1 MPEAFIEPMSKWQLF
16 DVKKNPYICL
26 ALTLRQLKESNMG
39 LRKEQELVEYLQG
52 FHDRVRQEDPYQY
65 YVNKQSW
72 TTNNNHKVFLV
83 EHLETQMKYVM
94 KVSPIGSL
102 KRETEKPG
110 ENTVLLALSDS
121 ENIINVKDIYV
132 WEGRIY
138 TIIDYMEGKELTH
151 VI

>member
-1 MPEAFIEPMSKWQLF
+1 M
-16 DVKKNPYICL
+16 
-26 ALTLRQLKESNMG
+26 
-39 LRKEQELVEYLQG
+39 QG
-52 FHDRVRQEDPYQY
+52 FHDRVKQEDPYQD

-110 ENTVLLALSDS
+110 ENTVLLALSNS

-138 TIIDYMEGKELTH
+138 TVIDYMEGKELTH